1 MRLII
6 IKTVEVYIGL
16 TSESRTQPVVI
27 TIQQTIQNAS
37 EDGDVV
43 IYFSLF
49 GSYVLAEAALDHIA
63 NIIQFFKEKK
73 NPH

>member
-1 MRLII
+1 MRLIL
-6 IKTVEVYIGL
+6 IKTAEVYIGL

-37 EDGDVV
+37 EDGNVV

-49 GSYVLAEAALDHIA
+49 WSYVLAEAALDHIA
-63 NIIQFFKEKK
+63 KI
-73 NPH
+73 